1 MSKILKVLP
10 LRGVRGVYFG
20 IEKITCK
27 TPLRLPSR
35 GEYQI
40 IHLSSPYPSKG
51 GQSLENFNQQSSIL
65 HLNNFGSNADG
76 NFFGS
81 FAFYGQANRSVYFLQ
96 VCFRNAFRSQFRK

>member
-1 MSKILKVLP
+1 MSKILKILP

-51 GQSLENFNQQSSIL
+51 GQSLENFNQQSSIF
-65 HLNNFGSNADG
+65 HQNNFGGNADG
-76 NFFGS
+76 NFLRGS
-81 FAFYGQANRSVYFLQ
+81 AFNRKANGGVYF
-96 VCFRNAFRSQFRK
+96 CKCRF